1 MPQSNYHFRDCVLD
15 PVNKTLRY
23 RSEEVKLRPRSFDV
37 LLYLVERAGRLATK
51 EELFTALWP
60 GVVVTDDALVHCVGE
75 IRQVLGDEAIRTVS
89 RRGYVFVPEV
99 AAFHP
104 ESVPRPAAKGRSRV
118 RMPMLLATAALCALV
133 AVALVNARRQHA
145 DPLSIAV
152 LPLANLSSDPDQ
164 GYLAEALAND
174 ITTDLARLPRTL
186 VIARNSTTAYRGADV
201 DPARVGAELGV
212 RYLVQ
217 GSVARLDDQVRLT
230 LRLTDAV
237 RGVEVWAERLDG
249 DRRDL
254 AALHRR
260 VTDSVART
268 LHVEMA
274 DAEARRV
281 AQERPRNPDAHDLE
295 MRGWVLWNRQ
305 RPETVAEAR
314 ELLKRAV
321 ALEPDR
327 ASAWST
333 LSATYTADLLNRW
346 MPLRGHTRE
355 EWIELQA
362 QAADRAYALDPR
374 YVGPRC
380 TSLMFRRQYEQAL
393 ACREKQIEWKM
404 PDPLPY
410 HMAALA
416 HNLLGQPDQ
425 AIARE
430 NEAIR
435 LSPRDTRLHNF
446 TLTIASAEYQRGRHS
461 EALALA
467 QRAVNLNPDY
477 ALGYFYLAGA
487 AVEVGDMDRAR
498 SALAQFRRLQPEA
511 TIQSMRKEMASE
523 APAFVSFRE
532 RLFDDLSRAG
542 LSD

>member
-1 MPQSNYHFRDCVLD
+1 ML
-15 PVNKTLRY
+15 
-23 RSEEVKLRPRSFDV
+23 
-37 LLYLVERAGRLATK
+37 GIAT
-51 EELFTALWP
+51 
-60 GVVVTDDALVHCVGE
+60 
-75 IRQVLGDEAIRTVS
+75 
-89 RRGYVFVPEV
+89 
-99 AAFHP
+99 
-104 ESVPRPAAKGRSRV
+104 
-118 RMPMLLATAALCALV
+118 LCAVV
-133 AVALVNARRQHA
+133 AVAVVGARRKHS

-152 LPLANLSSDPDQ
+152 LPFANLSSEPDQ

-186 VIARNSTTAYRGADV
+186 VIARNSTTGYRGANV

-217 GSVARLDDQVRLT
+217 GSVVRLDDQVRLS

-268 LHVEMA
+268 LHLEMA

-355 EWIELQA
+355 EWIELHS
-362 QAADRAYALDPR
+362 QAAERAYALDPR
-374 YVGPRC
+374 YIGPRC
-380 TSLMFRRQYEQAL
+380 TTFMFRRQLEQAL

-416 HNLLGQPDQ
+416 HNLLGQPEQ
-425 AIARE
+425 AIVRE

-435 LSPRDTRLHNF
+435 VSPRDTRLHNF

-461 EALALA
+461 
-467 QRAVNLNPDY
+467 
-477 ALGYFYLAGA
+477 
-487 AVEVGDMDRAR
+487 
-498 SALAQFRRLQPEA
+498 
-511 TIQSMRKEMASE
+511 
-523 APAFVSFRE
+523 
-532 RLFDDLSRAG
+532 
-542 LSD
+542 